1 LESSGL
7 NVYKVKYA
15 GSASREDRE
24 AVFRLYVESKGG
36 SAPDGSDVLGFVLG
50 ISADKQARIQQE
62 I

>member
-1 LESSGL
+1 MHASVLQIERGGL
-7 NVYKVKYA
+7 ANN
-15 GSASREDRE
+15 E
-24 AVFRLYVESKGG
+24 VFRLYVESKGG